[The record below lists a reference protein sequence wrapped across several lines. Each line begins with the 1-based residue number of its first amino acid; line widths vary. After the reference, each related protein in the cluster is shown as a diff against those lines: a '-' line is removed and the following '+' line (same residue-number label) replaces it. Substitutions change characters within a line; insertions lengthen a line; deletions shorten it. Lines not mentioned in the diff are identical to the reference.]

1 MSPSESK
8 TPLDWLIRISVGSIV
23 STMLI
28 FLLNNYLNF
37 WQKWPGLIT
46 FLAHRGWFGLT
57 PLDVPLGLVQIVQG
71 WLQLCSYLGGGILAL
86 SYVIFTREHS
96 LRTDAARLS
105 AFAAYIIRA
114 AFWAVLTIGI
124 VDLGISLLRVENL
137 LEPLIG
143 KELALAL
150 GRSQFRGV
158 YVHYPLI
165 MISLIIAFFIRSLGF
180 VWLSLLIVFAEFQIV
195 IFRFIFSYEQAFMG
209 DLVRF
214 WYAALFLFAS
224 PYTLLFEGHVR
235 VDVLYTHFKRRT
247 KAWSNTVGLL
257 FFGLPLCWV
266 ILITGMW
273 DKSSSIN
280 SPLRNFEVSQA
291 GYGMYVKYLMVGF
304 LAIFTI
310 SMIVQ
315 FSSYLLENVAELRDK
330 ATEEKPTR
338 EH

>member
-46 FLAHRGWFGLT
+46 FLAHQGWFGLT
-57 PLDVPLGLVQIVQG
+57 PLEIPLEPVQIFQG
-71 WLQLCSYLGGGILAL
+71 WLQLCSYLGGGILVL
-86 SYVIFTREHS
+86 LYVIFTREYS

-137 LEPLIG
+137 LEPLVG

-150 GRSQFRGV
+150 GRSQFRGI

-165 MISLIIAFFIRSLGF
+165 MISLIIAFFVRSLGF
-180 VWLSLLIVFAEFQIV
+180 VWLSLLIVLAEFQIV

-224 PYTLLFEGHVR
+224 PYTLLYEGHVR
-235 VDVLYTHFKRRT
+235 VDVLYTHFKRRA
-247 KAWSNTVGLL
+247 KAWSNTCGLL

-266 ILITGMW
+266 ILATGMW

-280 SPLRNFEVSQA
+280 SPLHNFEVSQA

-304 LAIFTI
+304 LAIFAI

-315 FSSYLLENVAELRDK
+315 FSSYLLDNVAELREK
-330 ATEEKPTR
+330 ATEDQPTI